1 MYVTDNVMMLLAI
14 LLFAG
19 VIMTKFSSRLGLP
32 SLVFFIGVGMFLN
45 RFIYFDDVNITQL
58 FGVLALIIILFEGG
72 MNTQWSSMRRVIAPS
87 TSLATLGV
95 ILTSVIV
102 GLAATYLL
110 GLDIKTGMLLGAIVG
125 STDAAA
131 VFLVLAGKNIKQR
144 MKTTLEAESGS
155 NDPMAIFLTVAIIQM
170 IQVPDTGML
179 SLVISL
185 FWQMGIGVIMGILIG
200 RLAAWSINKINLD
213 SSGLYPV
220 FAVGF
225 AIFAYSITA
234 LIQGSGMLA
243 AYVMGVVFGN
253 SDLTYRH
260 SIFRFSEGF
269 AWMMQIFVFILL
281 GWLSF
286 PEQVFAVT
294 WQGLILSVILMFVA
308 RPVAVFLSTPFMKF
322 TLREKLFVSWAG
334 LKGVVPVVLAT
345 YPLVA
350 GVEHGTLIFNVVFFI
365 VITSALI
372 QGSTIAPLAQL
383 LGLTEGV
390 KTKAPHSLELVS
402 IGKTNSEIVEI
413 EIDEGSYCEAK
424 EIREIKLPEDSLI
437 SAIIR
442 QDKVVTPRGST
453 KLLSGDILYILA
465 PKAELENIKK
475 LFLREELPEVEIS

>member
-1 MYVTDNVMMLLAI
+1 
-14 LLFAG
+14 
-19 VIMTKFSSRLGLP
+19 
-32 SLVFFIGVGMFLN
+32 MFLN
-45 RFIYFDDVNITQL
+45 RFIYFDNVKITQL

-72 MNTQWSSMRRVIAPS
+72 MNTQWGSMRKVLAPS
-87 TSLATLGV
+87 SSLATIGV
-95 ILTSVIV
+95 ILTSLIV
-102 GLAATYLL
+102 GIAATYIL
-110 GLDIKTGMLLGAIVG
+110 GLDIKEGMLLGAIVG

-144 MKTTLEAESGS
+144 LKTTLEAESGS
-155 NDPMAIFLTVAIIQM
+155 NDPMAVFLTVAIIQM
-170 IQVPDTGML
+170 IQIPDTGII
-179 SLVISL
+179 SLILNL
-185 FWQMGIGVIMGILIG
+185 FWQMGIGLVMGILIG
-200 RLAAWSINKINLD
+200 KLAAWSINKINLD

-220 FAVGF
+220 FAIGF
-225 AIFAYSITA
+225 AIFAYSATA

-269 AWMMQIFVFILL
+269 AWMMQIFIFILL

-286 PEQVFAVT
+286 PDQVFAVT
-294 WQGLILSVILMFVA
+294 WQGLILSVFLMFVA

-322 TLREKLFVSWAG
+322 NLKEKILISWAG

-350 GVEHGTLIFNVVFFI
+350 GLENGKLLFNVVFFI

-372 QGSTIAPLAQL
+372 QGSTIAPLAGV

-390 KTKAPHSLELVS
+390 KTKVPHSLELVS
-402 IGKTNSEIVEI
+402 IGKTNSEIIEI
-413 EIDEGSYCEAK
+413 EIEEGSVCVGK
-424 EIREIKLPEDSLI
+424 EIREIKLPQESLI

-442 QDKVVTPRGST
+442 KDKVVTPRGST
-453 KLLSGDILYILA
+453 SLVSGDTLYILA
-465 PKAELENIKK
+465 PKTELENIKS
-475 LFLREELPEVEIS
+475 LFLVQEENESEAV